1 MRCRVR
7 NPIALGILLS
17 SAPALAH
24 HNPNVH
30 FDRNQEVEIYGTL
43 TEVKWR
49 SPHVQLIVVVED
61 DNGEEVTWTLDED
74 SHIALTRRGVTKEE
88 YPVGEP
94 IRVAGFRG
102 RRNPNSMFVTNTL
115 LADGRELV
123 AGQSHGPRWNTE
135 LVMSEESYQQNL
147 LASSSAAPTG
157 LFRVWS
163 HDLTGDLEG
172 GVVRGLW
179 NDSYPLTDYARSVRE
194 NWDPVEDNPFMYCQN
209 ALPAIMDSPAP
220 IEFVEDGGDVLLR
233 HEELNVVR
241 RFHMRTEPMG
251 NPNPFG
257 ISSGRWDGDTLVVTT
272 TNIDFPW
279 FDQEGIPQSDDLR
292 LVERFSVG
300 DDDRYMLYSV
310 TATDSSVFTAPV
322 VLEKRWLSVP
332 GETLQEYSCSWES
345 DHLSSRTAR

>member
-1 MRCRVR
+1 M
-7 NPIALGILLS
+7 ALGLLLIC
-17 SAPALAH
+17 APAFSH

-61 DNGEEVTWTLDED
+61 ENGEAVTWTLDED
-74 SHIALTRRGVTKEE
+74 SHIALTRRGVTSDQ
-88 YPVGEP
+88 YPIGEP

-123 AGQSHGPRWNTE
+123 AGQSHGPRWNTD

-147 LASSSAAPTG
+147 LARTSATPSG

-179 NDSYPLTDYARSVRE
+179 NDEYPLTTYARGVRD
-194 NWDPVEDNPFMYCQN
+194 NWDEIEDNPFMYCQN
-209 ALPAIMDSPAP
+209 SLPAIMDSPAP

-241 RFHMRTEPMG
+241 RFHIETEPTG
-251 NPNPFG
+251 SPNPFG
-257 ISSGRWDGDTLVVTT
+257 ISVGRWEDDSLVVTT
-272 TNIDFPW
+272 TDIDFPW
-279 FDQEGIPQSDDLR
+279 FDQDGIPQSENFR
-292 LVERFSVG
+292 LVERFSVS
-300 DDDRYMLYSV
+300 DDDRYMLYSA
-310 TATDSSVFTAPV
+310 TATDSSVFTEPV

-345 DHLSSRTAR
+345 DHLSSAAATDR